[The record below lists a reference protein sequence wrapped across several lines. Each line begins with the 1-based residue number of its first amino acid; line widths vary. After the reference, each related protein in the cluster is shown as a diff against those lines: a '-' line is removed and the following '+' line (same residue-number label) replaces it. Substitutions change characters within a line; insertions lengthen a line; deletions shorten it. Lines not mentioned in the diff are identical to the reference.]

1 MNRKKNVMFKLK
13 ELVWA
18 MGCVSIMGGCAVYQ
32 SRDKQAVT
40 IKPLTDVKHA
50 GGAEAL
56 YSLGRYHQGKAD
68 YTQAIEAYEKALTE
82 NSRHVETHN
91 GLGVCYFLEGRDELA
106 LQHLRKAIELS
117 PIAAHLHNNF
127 GYVHLLRGQE
137 SEAAAAFEEAL
148 RLDPENR
155 LARRNLATVYEKMGL
170 LDKAAILKMT
180 GPDVS
185 TSPAAADAMPA
196 PLPPIALR
204 QAQGERGQGSPSITI
219 PVSLVT
225 TNTDEQTIGQGR
237 DAQLVQ
243 ITPDVFELRMNEG
256 DLTMTSRTGKT
267 PNEDGASYRSASAG
281 SKDGRIE
288 VSIEV
293 SNGNGVAGMAR
304 KVSGFLQQNGFAK
317 ARLTDQRPFQHVQTE
332 IQYRPGSYILADR
345 ISHMMPNQVP
355 IVESHT
361 LRRDIQVR
369 VVLGKDVASQIA
381 YF

>member
-13 ELVWA
+13 ELVW
-18 MGCVSIMGGCAVYQ
+18 MMSCVSLMGGCAAYQ
-32 SRDKQAVT
+32 SRDKQAVS
-40 IKPLTDVKHA
+40 IKPLMDVKHA
-50 GGAEAL
+50 GGSEAM
-56 YSLGRYHQGKAD
+56 YSLGRYHQGKAG
-68 YTQAIEAYEKALTE
+68 YTQAIEAYEKALIE
-82 NSRHVETHN
+82 NPRHVETHN

-170 LDKAAILKMT
+170 LDKAAILKMA

-185 TSPAAADAMPA
+185 TSPVAADAMPA

-219 PVSLVT
+219 PVNLVT

-237 DAQLVQ
+237 DAHLVQ

-256 DLTMTSRTGKT
+256 DLTMTSPTGKT
-267 PNEDGASYRSASAG
+267 TNGDGASYRSASAG
-281 SKDGRIE
+281 SKDSRIE
-288 VSIEV
+288 ASIEV
-293 SNGNGVAGMAR
+293 ANGNGVTGMAR
-304 KVSGFLQQNGFAK
+304 KVSEFLQQNGFAR
-317 ARLTDQRPFQHVQTE
+317 ARLTDRRPFQQVQTE
-332 IQYRPGSYILADR
+332 IQYRPGSYILADQ
-345 ISHMMPNQVP
+345 ISQMMPNQVP
-355 IVESHT
+355 MVESYA

-369 VVLGKDVASQIA
+369 VVLGKDVAHQIA